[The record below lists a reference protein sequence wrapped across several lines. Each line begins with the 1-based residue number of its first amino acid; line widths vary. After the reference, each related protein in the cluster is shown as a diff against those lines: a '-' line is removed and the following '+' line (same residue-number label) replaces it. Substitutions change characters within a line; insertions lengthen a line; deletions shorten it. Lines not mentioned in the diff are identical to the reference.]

1 METRPHRLEKRVSTN
16 VPYRNSIEAEQS
28 LPSASRKARP
38 CACTWAGQAY
48 FGGMLKQG
56 LAYAQAAD
64 PTSEAGLQL
73 STSLELYH
81 HRGWAKK
88 AVDSSDL
95 ARQ

>member
-1 METRPHRLEKRVSTN
+1 VQAGKRVP
-16 VPYRNSIEAEQS
+16 VHAPEQV
-28 LPSASRKARP
+28 K
-38 CACTWAGQAY
+38 AY
-48 FGGMLKQG
+48 FGGKLKQG

-95 ARQ
+95 GRQ